1 MKEYDRIQRIIDLH
15 NDSVFLWGARQV
27 GKSTLVKKLYPNAI
41 FYDLLKSD
49 EYFRLQRKPQL
60 LREELEFYGSDTLV
74 IIDEIQ
80 KIPQLLDEVHWL
92 IVNKGIKFLLCG
104 SSARKLKRVGTNLLG
119 GRALSVSLYP
129 LVSAE
134 IPDFDLIKAINNGM
148 IPRHYMVQNPNKRL
162 EAYIGVYLKEEIQEE
177 AAIRQLASFNRF
189 LDIAAQC
196 SGEMVNY
203 TNIAQDCG
211 VSATTIKEYFNIL
224 EQTLIGYMIPAFKLS
239 KKRRA
244 ITTPKFYYFDIGVVN
259 FLLNRTNL
267 QPGSIDFGHAFE
279 HLIIQ
284 EIIAY
289 LSYYEKS
296 DKLSYWR
303 TSSGYEVDAI
313 IGDGKVA
320 LEFKSSDEV
329 VSKHTKGLKAF
340 EEDYPDSRKII
351 VSLDKNRRLLNG
363 VEIIPA
369 LLFLKMLWNG
379 EIV

>member
-224 EQTLIGYMIPAFKLS
+224 EQTLIGYMIPAFTL
-239 KKRRA
+239 
-244 ITTPKFYYFDIGVVN
+244 
-259 FLLNRTNL
+259 
-267 QPGSIDFGHAFE
+267 
-279 HLIIQ
+279 
-284 EIIAY
+284 
-289 LSYYEKS
+289 
-296 DKLSYWR
+296 
-303 TSSGYEVDAI
+303 
-313 IGDGKVA
+313 
-320 LEFKSSDEV
+320 
-329 VSKHTKGLKAF
+329 
-340 EEDYPDSRKII
+340 
-351 VSLDKNRRLLNG
+351 
-363 VEIIPA
+363 
-369 LLFLKMLWNG
+369 
-379 EIV
+379 